1 MKIPPHLD
9 DPNPYR
15 DADPYDDGRDP
26 VMPVVSEPASV
37 TKLAAVSIEAIEAP
51 PLHNSS
57 SIN

>member
-1 MKIPPHLD
+1 MTIPPHLD

-26 VMPVVSEPASV
+26 VMLVVSEPASV

-51 PLHNSS
+51 PLHNS
-57 SIN
+57 